1 MSNYHLAQLN
11 IATMTT
17 SLESPEMADFVGN
30 LERVNTLAEASPG
43 FVWRL
48 KTDAGDATALRPL
61 GDRVLV
67 NLSVWEDVAALREFV
82 FRSGHVEIMR
92 RRREWFQRMGEA
104 YVVLWWVPRGHVP
117 DIAEACAR
125 LAALR
130 AQGPSPSAFDFRNAF
145 PTPDA
150 PSPESGYPSGEAC
163 PAT

>member
-1 MSNYHLAQLN
+1 MSNFHLAQLN

-30 LERVNTLAEASPG
+30 LERVNAMAEAAPG

-48 KTDAGDATALRPL
+48 KTDDGDATALRPL
-61 GDRVLV
+61 GENVLV

-92 RRREWFQRMGEA
+92 RRREWFARMVEA
-104 YVVLWWVPRGHVP
+104 YVVLWWIPRGHLP
-117 DIAEACAR
+117 DITEACAR
-125 LAALR
+125 LDALR
-130 AQGPSPSAFDFRNAF
+130 RLGPGPTAFDFRNAF
-145 PTPDA
+145 PAPDA
-150 PSPESGYPSGEAC
+150 PSPAVGFDTGEAC